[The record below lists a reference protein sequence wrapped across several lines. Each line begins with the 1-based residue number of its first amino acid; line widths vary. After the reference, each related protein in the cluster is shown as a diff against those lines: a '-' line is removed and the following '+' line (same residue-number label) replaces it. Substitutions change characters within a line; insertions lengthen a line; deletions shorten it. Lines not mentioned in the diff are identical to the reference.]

1 MKLPK
6 FEDLTKEQKD
16 SVEISTNFSVSG
28 GAGTGKTMVAIW
40 RHIQNLQRE
49 QSSYLITFT
58 HTLTYFLEILVSQE
72 VATNETINNANNFIK
87 NISEIPNLE
96 ELIIDEAQ
104 DLNLEQHNIL
114 KAKFPNISFGVD
126 NKQTLYHHSTN
137 QKILEDLYQPKY
149 SQKLQLNFR
158 NSYLILELAQAIFPK
173 YEITQKMI
181 DYSKYKYNIGRL
193 PHLIIHKRTNFV
205 KYFCDLLKSISSDR
219 TIAILVPTL
228 EIMEYYRGILEICLG
243 YENYTSYNYKDF
255 GNIRQIGIKRIHLTT
270 FHSSKGLEF
279 DAVIIPEFQLF
290 SESNQYYVGIT
301 RAKTELYLFS
311 ENINPLENID
321 PTLLKVQNV

>member
-16 SVEISTNFSVSG
+16 SVEIETNFVVSG

-40 RHIQNLQRE
+40 RHIQNLQRK

-72 VATNETINNANNFIK
+72 VTSNETINNANNFIK

-104 DLNLEQHNIL
+104 DLSLEQHNIL

-158 NSYLILELAQAIFPK
+158 NSYLILELAKIIFPK

-181 DYSKYKYNIGRL
+181 DYSKTHFEVGDVPQL
-193 PHLIIHKRTNFV
+193 VIHQRKNFINL
-205 KYFCDLLKSISSDR
+205 FCSVIKSISKKDNV
-219 TIAILVPTL
+219 AILVPTL
-228 EIMEYYRGILEICLG
+228 ELMEYYRGILDMCLG

-255 GNIRQIGIKRIHLTT
+255 GNIRQIGISRIHLTT

-279 DAVIIPEFQLF
+279 DAVILPEFQLF

-311 ENINPLENID
+311 ENINPLKGVNSKF
-321 PTLLKVQNV
+321 LQVQNV